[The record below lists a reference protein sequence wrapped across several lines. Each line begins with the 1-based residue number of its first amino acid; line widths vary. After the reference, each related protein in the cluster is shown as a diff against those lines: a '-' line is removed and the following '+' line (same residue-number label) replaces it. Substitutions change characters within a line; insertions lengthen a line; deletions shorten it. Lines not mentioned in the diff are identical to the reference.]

1 MKDIGELFKKAGAW
15 ILITLLAVI
24 MAITFEYTQFHEA
37 LDMLRG
43 RDRIGSFNGESI
55 SQPIY
60 AQFYQR
66 CDDQAQMYRTQFRD
80 LLREQ
85 PQALRS
91 FFNMDDCIERGLKD
105 VLTLNSIGER
115 LGLVYSANY
124 LEKEAIEEA
133 RMQAR
138 SQESL
143 LPEDRMTLSEIYRRS
158 LQFFPMD
165 ARRIMR
171 QAERSAQAIFG
182 EPVFVSQPEIESA
195 LISREVR
202 VDLEAVRFSNGQLLE
217 QYKKEIVVTE
227 EQIKQEYEAEQAKL
241 PAEQKRPYADEK
253 RFVEN
258 RLKNRLAQERVNKLR
273 AELGKLRSGF
283 TLADV
288 AAITGAAPL
297 RADRTAV
304 SDLGQVRAAG
314 GASFSLLVP
323 GFLKDLAARPAGGV
337 FGPYQ
342 DGEFTVYVAVNGVT
356 PAAVERLK
364 AEDIKKV
371 REEIGRTITTEAY
384 SFISREESLRG
395 EFQLNARV
403 EEPLPQGTELPGAP

>member
-60 AQFYQR
+60 ARFYQE
-66 CDDQAQMYRTQFRD
+66 CDDQANRVRSQMRD
-80 LLREQ
+80 FLREQ
-85 PQALRS
+85 PDAMRS
-91 FFNMDDCIERGLKD
+91 FFNRDVCIERMVKD
-105 VLTLNSIGER
+105 YLTLNSIGER
-115 LGLVYSANY
+115 LGLVYSASY

-158 LQFFPMD
+158 LQNFPMD
-165 ARRIMR
+165 ARRVLQ
-171 QAERSAQAIFG
+171 QADRAGRALFG
-182 EPVFVSQPEIESA
+182 SPVFVSQPEIESA

-202 VDLEAVRFSNGQLLE
+202 LDLEAVRFSNGQLLE
-217 QYKKEIVVTE
+217 QYKKEIVVSE

-323 GFLKDLAARPAGGV
+323 AFLKDLAARPAGGV

-342 DGEFTVYVAVNGVT
+342 DGEFTVYVAVNAVT
-356 PAAVERLK
+356 PTAVERLK
-364 AEDIKKV
+364 AEDIARV
-371 REEIGRTITTEAY
+371 RAETGRTLTEEAAT
-384 SFISREESLRG
+384 FILREESLRG